1 MISRSRAGILVH
13 ARLGVASENSG
24 KLVSLVRREAAR
36 IAREQGSRHLIVD
49 GSPGIGCP
57 VIASITGAERVLIV
71 TEPSVSAEH
80 DLNRVLSLAGH
91 FEIPAYV
98 CVNKWDLNPHISA
111 RIEKTAADSA
121 ARFAGRIRFDPE
133 VTRAQIAERTVLETG
148 APSAEDIREL
158 WQRISREE

>member
-1 MISRSRAGILVH
+1 
-13 ARLGVASENSG
+13 
-24 KLVSLVRREAAR
+24 
-36 IAREQGSRHLIVD
+36 
-49 GSPGIGCP
+49 
-57 VIASITGAERVLIV
+57 
-71 TEPSVSAEH
+71 
-80 DLNRVLSLAGH
+80 
-91 FEIPAYV
+91 
-98 CVNKWDLNPHISA
+98 VNKWDLNPHISA